1 MADQQP
7 PQDQQRQIQ
16 LRIDESKM
24 ATTYANTIR
33 TSTMP
38 DEMVMDFGINMPMP
52 TQEGQQVLVF
62 SVGSRIIMNWSAAKR
77 LAISL
82 GQAVRQYEEQHG
94 EIKLQQQGQPG
105 QPGGGPRLAT

>member
-1 MADQQP
+1 MSEQQN
-7 PQDQQRQIQ
+7 QQRQIQ

-38 DEMVMDFGINMPMP
+38 DELVMDFGMNMPMP
-52 TQEGQQVLVF
+52 TPDNQPALSF
-62 SVGSRIIMNWSAAKR
+62 AVGSRIIMNWQAAKR

-82 GQAVRQYEEQHG
+82 GQAVRQYEETNG
-94 EIKLQQQGQPG
+94 EIKLQQQQGG
-105 QPGGGPRLAT
+105 PGGGPRLAT

>member
-1 MADQQP
+1 MTTNQP
-7 PQDQQRQIQ
+7 PQQERQIQ

-52 TQEGQQVLVF
+52 TPDGQGMLVF
-62 SVGSRIIMNWSAAKR
+62 AVGSRVIMNWSAAKR

-82 GQAVRQYEEQHG
+82 GQAVRQYEEQNG
-94 EIKLQQQGQPG
+94 EIKLNQPG
-105 QPGGGPRLAT
+105 QGGPGPRLAN